1 MTQVTVS
8 PSVAQRTRSSAAPGL
23 AARPPG
29 RPRKKGFGAR
39 RSGLI
44 NLLYVPALL
53 LFAVFAV
60 YPLIS
65 GVGYSFTNWDG
76 YSPDRPFVGLLNYL
90 RLFQDDTFRQVLVN
104 TFIYGIGSMMIQQIL
119 GLALALALDRPMRG
133 RGAARAIIYLPVLV
147 SPVIMGTMYY
157 LLFQF
162 NNGAFNDIVVA
173 LGGERIAWLSQP
185 SGAVAIVV
193 AVNSLQFVGISM
205 IIYLAGLQSIPQTYY
220 EAAMLDGAG
229 PWQLFTE
236 ITVPLLQPAFATSIV
251 LNLIGG
257 LKLFDVIKVMT
268 NGGPGY
274 STNSVSTLIGITYFE
289 NQSAGYAS
297 AMGVVLFIIIAIFT
311 LALNALLNRRRLEQQ

>member
-1 MTQVTVS
+1 MTQATASGTVRPS
-8 PSVAQRTRSSAAPGL
+8 PLTQEASSL
-23 AARPPG
+23 TTTSPP
-29 RPRKKGFGAR
+29 RRRRGFGAR

-44 NLLYVPALL
+44 NLLYLPAIL
-53 LFAVFAV
+53 LFAVFTV

-65 GVGYSFTNWDG
+65 GVGFSFTNWDG
-76 YSPDRPFVGLLNYL
+76 YSPEKPFVGLENYL
-90 RLFQDDTFRQVLVN
+90 RLFQDETFRQVLGN
-104 TFIYGIGSMMIQQIL
+104 TFIYGIGSMVIQQIL

-133 RGAARAIIYLPVLV
+133 RGVARAIIYLPVLV

-173 LGGERIAWLSQP
+173 FGGERVAWLSQP
-185 SGAVAIVV
+185 SAAVAIIV

-229 PWQLFTE
+229 AWQRFTG
-236 ITVPLLQPAFATSIV
+236 ITVPLLQPAFATSVV

-257 LKLFDVIKVMT
+257 LKLFDVIKVLT

-274 STNSVSTLIGITYFE
+274 STNSVSSLIGITYFE

-297 AMGVVLFIIIAIFT
+297 AMGVVLFVIIAIFT